1 MTKRDE
7 INKKSI
13 IIGVTSVAIIA
24 IAIIT
29 VIGIFTIKSHAQ
41 VKGSENVK
49 VAVSLLKKSEGKTQK
64 QEYKFTKNTDNE
76 KYNKVSVEKA
86 VKNDLAKAVFK
97 NAKNEAAKDQG
108 KVASKVDVSKVKD
121 EHKVGS
127 PQSVTKVDKLALYK
141 AAHKLMKGVV

>member
-13 IIGVTSVAIIA
+13 IIGITSVAIIA

-41 VKGSENVK
+41 EKANEK

-64 QEYKFTKNTDNE
+64 QEYKLTKNADNE
-76 KYNKVSVEKA
+76 KYDKVSVEKA
-86 VKNDLAKAVFK
+86 VKNDLAKVVFK

-108 KVASKVDVSKVKD
+108 KVVSKVDVAKVKD
-121 EHKVGS
+121 EHKVGL
-127 PQSVTKVDKLALYK
+127 PQSVTKVDKLALHK
-141 AAHKLMKGVV
+141 AAYKLMKGVV